1 MSPRGTLPMLA
12 KQLRE
17 GPPARHLRSR
27 PQHELGPGRRSGNP
41 RSSLVTGADR
51 KRRSQRGS
59 SAAATLPRR
68 TKKTTTPAGPVEPR
82 VDEAVTQDT
91 SLSFSVVGV
100 GASAGGLEAFTQL
113 LRALPVDTGMAF
125 VLVQHL
131 APTHESALAEIL
143 SRATSMPVTEVANEP
158 KLEPNRVYVIP
169 PGKEMIISRGHLQL
183 LPRQASGKQHP
194 IDHFFRSLA
203 ASQRQFAIG
212 VVLSGTATDGTLG
225 VEEIHA
231 EGGITFAQDET
242 AVQRGMPQSAIASG
256 CVDFVLPPEAI
267 AAEIARIGAHPLVT
281 GSHRDPPPGAAD
293 RRRTQGQE
301 SLAPILHFLRN
312 ATGVDFTEYKTNT
325 LLRRV
330 RRRMVLQKRN
340 KLSDYAELLRE
351 SSVEVR
357 ALYDDVLINVTR
369 FFREPEVFAE
379 VKKKVIPALLRDR
392 SSRDPIRFWVVG
404 CSTGEEAYSL
414 AILLMEAL
422 ESSNSRTVAQ
432 VFATDLNAAGIDQAR
447 AGVYSKERLE
457 NVSRE
462 RLRRF
467 FVEVDGKYRVTKA
480 IREMCV
486 FSRHNVMADPPF
498 SRMDLVSCRNLLIYL
513 EPSLQQRILP
523 VLHYALKPTGF
534 LVLGA
539 SETVGK
545 FSDLFES
552 GQSKHRIYTK
562 KPGTSRAFLSSVP
575 GRRPEALGPGTKRPR
590 SLLARAQEA
599 GPLPALAGTD
609 FHREAERLLVSF
621 APPSVLVDGNMQ
633 ILQFRGNTEPYL
645 APAQGKA
652 SFALLK
658 MAREGLLVP
667 LQALL
672 QRAKKEGTSVQAEG
686 LRVSSGASY
695 RAVDLQVLPITGRT
709 PRTGCFLVLFKDARP
724 AAGAGATVGGGLQDP
739 RRRTV
744 VLRVLPPER
753 TSRTSNTS
761 SRARVITCKWS
772 WRRTRPPTRSSN
784 PRTRRRSRPT
794 KSSRASTRNSRPPR
808 RRSSRATK
816 SCPPSTTNSTIG
828 TWRWGT
834 STTI

>member
-1 MSPRGTLPMLA
+1 
-12 KQLRE
+12 
-17 GPPARHLRSR
+17 
-27 PQHELGPGRRSGNP
+27 
-41 RSSLVTGADR
+41 VTGADR

-59 SAAATLPRR
+59 SAGATLPRR
-68 TKKTTTPAGPVEPR
+68 TKKNTTPAEPVEPR
-82 VDEAVTQDT
+82 VDEAVTQGT

-281 GSHRDPPPGAAD
+281 GSHRDPPPGRAD
-293 RRRTQGQE
+293 RHTTQGQE
-301 SLAPILHFLRN
+301 SLAPILHVLRN

-369 FFREPEVFAE
+369 FFREPEVFVE

-392 SSRDPIRFWVVG
+392 SGRDPIRFWVVG

-486 FSRHNVMADPPF
+486 FSRHNLMADPPF

-562 KPGTSRAFLSSVP
+562 KPGTSRTFLSSVQ
-575 GRRPEALGPGTKRPR
+575 GRRPEALDPGTKRPR

-609 FHREAERLLVSF
+609 FH
-621 APPSVLVDGNMQ
+621 N
-633 ILQFRGNTEPYL
+633 
-645 APAQGKA
+645 
-652 SFALLK
+652 
-658 MAREGLLVP
+658 
-667 LQALL
+667 
-672 QRAKKEGTSVQAEG
+672 
-686 LRVSSGASY
+686 
-695 RAVDLQVLPITGRT
+695 
-709 PRTGCFLVLFKDARP
+709 
-724 AAGAGATVGGGLQDP
+724 
-739 RRRTV
+739 
-744 VLRVLPPER
+744 
-753 TSRTSNTS
+753 
-761 SRARVITCKWS
+761 
-772 WRRTRPPTRSSN
+772 
-784 PRTRRRSRPT
+784 
-794 KSSRASTRNSRPPR
+794 
-808 RRSSRATK
+808 
-816 SCPPSTTNSTIG
+816 
-828 TWRWGT
+828 
-834 STTI
+834 